1 MRRNHSL
8 GVLKMN
14 DTKERKSE
22 DVRLGE
28 GSDALPFFSS
38 SEKEQQT
45 KKSTFWFVV
54 VLVVMS
60 LLLMLSVASAVGLNE
75 KAVEISHLKNEIKA
89 LEKQRDEYV
98 SEMDKKNDM
107 VMFEQ
112 YAINNLG
119 MLKGNLIQNDD
130 REDKIE

>member
-1 MRRNHSL
+1 
-8 GVLKMN
+8 MN
-14 DTKERKSE
+14 DMKQRKSE
-22 DVRLGE
+22 DVRLDNE
-28 GSDALPFFSS
+28 SAALPFFSS
-38 SEKEQQT
+38 SEKERQS
-45 KKSTFWFVV
+45 KKSTFWFVT

-60 LLLMLSVASAVGLNE
+60 LLLMLSVASTVGLNE
-75 KAVEISHLKNEIKA
+75 KTVEISHLKEEIKA

-107 VMFEQ
+107 VAFEQ

-119 MLKGNLIQNDD
+119 MLKGSLIQTDD

>member
-1 MRRNHSL
+1 
-8 GVLKMN
+8 MN
-14 DTKERKSE
+14 DMKQRKSE
-22 DVRLGE
+22 DVRLE
-28 GSDALPFFSS
+28 EESAALPFFSS

-45 KKSTFWFVV
+45 GKSTFWVV
-54 VLVVMS
+54 AVLVVMS
-60 LLLMLSVASAVGLNE
+60 ILLMLSVASAVGLNE
-75 KAVEISHLKNEIKA
+75 KAVEISHLKDEIKL

-107 VMFEQ
+107 VAFEQ

-119 MLKGNLIQNDD
+119 MLKGSLIQNDD

>member
-1 MRRNHSL
+1 
-8 GVLKMN
+8 MN
-14 DTKERKSE
+14 DMKQRKSE
-22 DVRLGE
+22 DVRLE
-28 GSDALPFFSS
+28 EESAALPFFSS

-45 KKSTFWFVV
+45 GKSTFWVV
-54 VLVVMS
+54 AVLVVMS
-60 LLLMLSVASAVGLNE
+60 ILLRLSVASAVGLNE
-75 KAVEISHLKNEIKA
+75 KAVEISHLKDEIKL

-107 VMFEQ
+107 VAFEQ

-119 MLKGNLIQNDD
+119 MLKGSLIQNDD

>member
-1 MRRNHSL
+1 MNEMKQRN
-8 GVLKMN
+8 
-14 DTKERKSE
+14 SE
-22 DVRLGE
+22 DERLKE
-28 GSDALPFFSS
+28 ESSALPFFSY
-38 SEKEQQT
+38 SETEQQS
-45 KKSTFWFVV
+45 KKSTFWFVTA
-54 VLVVMS
+54 LVVMS

-75 KAVEISHLKNEIKA
+75 KSVEISHLKEEIKT

-107 VMFEQ
+107 VAFEQ

-119 MLKGNLIQNDD
+119 MLKGSLIQTDD

>member
-1 MRRNHSL
+1 
-8 GVLKMN
+8 MN
-14 DTKERKSE
+14 DMKQRNSE
-22 DVRLGE
+22 DERLQAE
-28 GSDALPFFSS
+28 SAALPFFSY
-38 SEKEQQT
+38 SEKEQQS
-45 KKSTFWFVV
+45 KKSTFWFVTA
-54 VLVVMS
+54 LVVMS

-75 KAVEISHLKNEIKA
+75 KTVEISHLKEEIKT

-107 VMFEQ
+107 VAFEQ

-119 MLKGNLIQNDD
+119 MLKGSLIQTDD

>member
-1 MRRNHSL
+1 
-8 GVLKMN
+8 MN
-14 DTKERKSE
+14 DMKQRKSE
-22 DVRLGE
+22 DVRLNE
-28 GSDALPFFSS
+28 ESAALPFFSS
-38 SEKEQQT
+38 SEPEQQT
-45 KKSTFWFVV
+45 PKSTFWFVTA
-54 VLVVMS
+54 LVVMS
-60 LLLMLSVASAVGLNE
+60 VLLMLSVASTVGLNE

-107 VMFEQ
+107 VAFEH

-119 MLKGNLIQNDD
+119 MLKGSLIQDDD

>member
-1 MRRNHSL
+1 
-8 GVLKMN
+8 MN
-14 DTKERKSE
+14 DMKQRKSE
-22 DVRLGE
+22 DVRLDNE
-28 GSDALPFFSS
+28 SAALPFFSY
-38 SEKEQQT
+38 SEKERQS
-45 KKSTFWFVV
+45 KKSTFWFVT

-60 LLLMLSVASAVGLNE
+60 LLLMLSVASTVGLNE
-75 KAVEISHLKNEIKA
+75 KTVEISHLKEEIKA

-107 VMFEQ
+107 VAFEQ

-119 MLKGNLIQNDD
+119 MLKGSLIQTDD

>member
-1 MRRNHSL
+1 
-8 GVLKMN
+8 MN
-14 DTKERKSE
+14 DMKQRKSE
-22 DVRLGE
+22 DVRLE
-28 GSDALPFFSS
+28 EESAALPFFSS

-45 KKSTFWFVV
+45 GKSTFWVV
-54 VLVVMS
+54 TVLVVMS
-60 LLLMLSVASAVGLNE
+60 ILLMLSVASAVGLNE
-75 KAVEISHLKNEIKA
+75 KAVEISHLKDEIKL

-107 VMFEQ
+107 VAFEQ

-119 MLKGNLIQNDD
+119 MLKGSLIQNDD

>member
-1 MRRNHSL
+1 
-8 GVLKMN
+8 MN
-14 DTKERKSE
+14 DMKQRNSE

-28 GSDALPFFSS
+28 ESAALPFFSY
-38 SEKEQQT
+38 SEKEQQS
-45 KKSTFWFVV
+45 KKSTFWFVT

-60 LLLMLSVASAVGLNE
+60 LLLMLSVASTVGLNE
-75 KAVEISHLKNEIKA
+75 KTVEISHLKEEIKA
-89 LEKQRDEYV
+89 LEKQRDEYA

-107 VMFEQ
+107 VTFEQ

-119 MLKGNLIQNDD
+119 MLKGNLIQTDD